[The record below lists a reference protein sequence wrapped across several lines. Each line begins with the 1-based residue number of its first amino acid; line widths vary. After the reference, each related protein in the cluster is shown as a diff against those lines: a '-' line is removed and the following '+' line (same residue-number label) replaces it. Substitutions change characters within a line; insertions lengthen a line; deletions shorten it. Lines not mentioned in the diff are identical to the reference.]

1 MHVGEP
7 DLAQLSLVLNRYR
20 EISGMTF
27 EQLAERSGLSR
38 QTLLN
43 ISAGRNYGD
52 LRTWLKLASAFEV
65 SLDAMLSDVW
75 NEETR

>member
-1 MHVGEP
+1 MHIGEP
-7 DLAQLSLVLNRYR
+7 DLTQLRLILNRHR
-20 EISGMTF
+20 EASGMTF

-52 LRTWLKLASAFEV
+52 LRTWLKLSSAFEQ

-75 NEETR
+75 NDETR